1 MSDTKKELK
10 VAKSDFMIEN
20 LHSWEI
26 NEIADKLGTRN
37 IPVWRDK
44 RLVLE
49 CWVPTDR
56 EP

>member
-1 MSDTKKELK
+1 MSDTEKELK

-37 IPVWRDK
+37 IPV
-44 RLVLE
+44 
-49 CWVPTDR
+49 
-56 EP
+56 